1 MENEEKK
8 DLSTSE
14 GTVETVETPVVAK
27 KMMNAKLLLGGV
39 VGALVVAALGFYGFV
54 FMEVKKLSTTPIVMK
69 TAKALHMPAV
79 KVDGQTL
86 LYVDYN
92 SDIAALKKLSS
103 NPQFAFGPATD
114 QDLSDLVVA
123 NFLTNLKTK
132 QIAEEYKVSVEQTE
146 IDEKRKELVSQ
157 FGEEQVKKSIEESYG
172 WDIDTFVNKIIVP
185 SILNTKVKEAYEK
198 AADPKTATLS
208 REEANVSHIL
218 VKVAD
223 FKNKKEVFAAKKK
236 IQTVLARVKKGE
248 DFAALAKEFSDD
260 GSKEQGGSLG
270 WVPRGA
276 TVPPFD
282 NVAFTLEVGKIS
294 DVVETTFG
302 YHILKVEDRHTVA
315 DFNAYIDAEVKKMKP
330 EFVINIHN
338 PLDVP
343 AAPAPAVDVAPEVEP
358 APAAAPAPAPAPEA
372 TK

>member
-8 DLSTSE
+8 DQGTTE
-14 GTVETVETPVVAK
+14 GAVETVETPVKAK
-27 KMMNAKLLLGGV
+27 NSMNVKLLLGGV

-69 TAKALHMPAV
+69 TAKVLHMPAV
-79 KVDGQTL
+79 KVQGEKL
-86 LYVDYN
+86 LYVDYV
-92 SDIAALKKLSS
+92 SDLSALKKLSS
-103 NPQFAFGPATD
+103 NPQFGFGPATD

-123 NFLTNLKTK
+123 NFLTNLKTRE
-132 QIAEEYKVSVEQTE
+132 IATQYNVVVDQTE

-172 WDIDTFVNKIIVP
+172 WDVDTFVNKIIVP
-185 SILNTKVKEAYEK
+185 SLLNTKVKEAYEK

-236 IQTVLARVKKGE
+236 IQTVLARLKKGE

-260 GSKEQGGSLG
+260 GSKDQGGNLG
-270 WVPRGA
+270 WVPKGA

-282 NVAFTLEVGKIS
+282 QVTFTIEIGKIS
-294 DVVETTFG
+294 DIVETTFG

-315 DFNAYIDAEVKKMKP
+315 DFNTYLDGEVKKMNP
-330 EFVINIHN
+330 EFVISIHN
-338 PLDVP
+338 PLDVATTTP
-343 AAPAPAVDVAPEVEP
+343 PAVDAAPAAVET
-358 APAAAPAPAPAPEA
+358 APAPAPEA